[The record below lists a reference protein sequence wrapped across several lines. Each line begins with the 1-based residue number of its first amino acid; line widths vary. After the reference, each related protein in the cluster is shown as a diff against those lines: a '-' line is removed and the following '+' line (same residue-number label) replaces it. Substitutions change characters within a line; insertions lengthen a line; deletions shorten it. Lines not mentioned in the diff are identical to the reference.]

1 MGKKAGAARR
11 HPKCPFYND
20 FENIMG
26 TAPNTVPLYVVES
39 GHPDRI
45 IVVRDDGLDD
55 EEYEARVVKRD
66 GRKKKTMLYELDETE
81 DEDGEDKPED
91 RDETTPEGNYDYES
105 FDFRQLVSSAA
116 DRRHLSASQFSTT
129 STYDQ
134 GASNPIHGKSSVP
147 IRRNKAPTHIRNNT
161 ASLDRNDKAPVSRKR
176 KGVQKSKLHVEID
189 SNSDNEWS
197 KKKARKIERGKSR
210 SLAEAIVECK
220 KIDARIRHREYEQS
234 ERRSARRREEN
245 ERRDARRHEE
255 NERQRA
261 RRHDQNIEKA
271 KATNLRLQL
280 QLELMKRGR
289 KPDFQLLD

>member
-1 MGKKAGAARR
+1 
-11 HPKCPFYND
+11 
-20 FENIMG
+20 MG
-26 TAPNTVPLYVVES
+26 TAPNTVPLYLIES

-66 GRKKKTMLYELDETE
+66 GQKKKTILYELDETKDE
-81 DEDGEDKPED
+81 DADGEDKSD
-91 RDETTPEGNYDYES
+91 SRDETMPQDSYEYES
-105 FDFRQLVSSAA
+105 FDSRQLVSSTA
-116 DRRHLSASQFSTT
+116 DRRQLSASQFSTA

-134 GASNPIHGKSSVP
+134 GASNPIHGNTSVP
-147 IRRNKAPTHIRNNT
+147 IRRNKAPTYIRNNT
-161 ASLDRNDKAPVSRKR
+161 ASLARNDKAPVSRKR

-189 SNSDNEWS
+189 SNSDNERS
-197 KKKARKIERGKSR
+197 KKKARKVQRGKSR

-234 ERRSARRREEN
+234 ERRSARC
-245 ERRDARRHEE
+245 HEE